1 VVSELSSNALRHSAS
16 GAPGG
21 KFAVAIGITEDGVVL
36 HVRDQGP
43 LTTPGAGNGTGSA
56 DGDSHGQ
63 GLAVVATVSAAW
75 GTEPAAAC
83 SLGDPADPAVAG
95 RCTWCRLP
103 DSPDPEA

>member
-1 VVSELSSNALRHSAS
+1 
-16 GAPGG
+16 
-21 KFAVAIGITEDGVVL
+21 
-36 HVRDQGP
+36 
-43 LTTPGAGNGTGSA
+43 
-56 DGDSHGQ
+56 
-63 GLAVVATVSAAW
+63 VSAAW